1 MCKEYNGWSN
11 WETWV
16 AKLWLDNDEY
26 VHAMIVQMVQDAKG
40 SDGEGISGEELEE
53 FTWNTFD
60 PDGRYYGIKE
70 ANLFTEF
77 VMSGMNT
84 VNWGEIAAAYNQDGY

>member
-26 VHAMIVQMVQDAKG
+26 VHAMIVEMVQDAKD
-40 SDGEGISGEELEE
+40 SDGDGITGQELEE
-53 FTWNTFD
+53 FVWNTFD
-60 PDGRYYGIKE
+60 PDGAYW
-70 ANLFTEF
+70 NLHNPSLFTEF
-77 VMSGMNT
+77 IMSGMNT
-84 VNWGEIAAAYNQDGY
+84 ANWDEIASAYNQDGY

>member
-26 VHAMIVQMVQDAKG
+26 VNAMIVQMIQDAKG

-60 PDGRYYGIKE
+60 PDGLYHKQ
-70 ANLFTEF
+70 ANLFTDF
-77 VMSGMNT
+77 IFSSMNM
-84 VNWGEIAAAYNQDGY
+84 VNWDEIAAAYNQDGY

>member
-11 WETWV
+11 WETWN

-26 VHAMIVQMVQDAKG
+26 VHAMIVEMVEAGKQD
-40 SDGEGISGEELEE
+40 DGDGITGAELEE

-60 PDGRYYGIKE
+60 PDGSYSKQ
-70 ANLFTEF
+70 ANLFTDF
-77 VMSGMNT
+77 ISSSMST
-84 VNWGEIAAAYNQDGY
+84 VNWGEIAFAYNQDGY